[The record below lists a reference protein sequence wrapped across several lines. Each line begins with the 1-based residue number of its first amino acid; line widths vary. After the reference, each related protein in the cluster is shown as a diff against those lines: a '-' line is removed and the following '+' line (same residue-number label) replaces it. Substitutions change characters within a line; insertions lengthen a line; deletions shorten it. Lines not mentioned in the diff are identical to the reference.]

1 MSTQRPES
9 VPKRL
14 VALGVVALVLFG
26 ALSTRMWFLQ
36 AVGSRSVEEVIV
48 KVRTRTIKLL
58 PERGRVF
65 DAAGRVMADN
75 KRTLVVTIDRD
86 VVRKPAERL
95 ALAQR
100 LSGPLNVP
108 IETLLVRMQ
117 DERYGP
123 FESIPL
129 REDVSEDTALFLM
142 ERVEDYPGIF
152 VREEWRRNYPYGAL
166 GGHVLGYLGAI
177 LKGNLAYY
185 KSIGYDP
192 NERVG
197 QYGVEETYETAL
209 RGTPGYVR
217 YEVDAVGNVLRLI
230 ERVEPIAGN
239 DLQLSIDLKVQQFAE
254 QALETQLLVRRRVEA
269 GQVRLPDGTLDP
281 QYPEINYYKAP
292 AGSVV
297 VLNPCAVPVLPA
309 IGNFP

>member
-1 MSTQRPES
+1 MSMQKPES

-36 AVGSRSVEEVIV
+36 AVGSRDVEEVIV

-58 PERGRVF
+58 PERGRIF
-65 DAAGRVMADN
+65 DSAGRVMADN

-100 LSGPLNVP
+100 LSGPLSVP

-129 REDVSEDTALFLM
+129 REDVSEETALFLM
-142 ERVEDYPGIF
+142 ER
-152 VREEWRRNYPYGAL
+152 
-166 GGHVLGYLGAI
+166 
-177 LKGNLAYY
+177 
-185 KSIGYDP
+185 
-192 NERVG
+192 
-197 QYGVEETYETAL
+197 
-209 RGTPGYVR
+209 
-217 YEVDAVGNVLRLI
+217 
-230 ERVEPIAGN
+230 
-239 DLQLSIDLKVQQFAE
+239 
-254 QALETQLLVRRRVEA
+254 
-269 GQVRLPDGTLDP
+269 
-281 QYPEINYYKAP
+281 
-292 AGSVV
+292 
-297 VLNPCAVPVLPA
+297 
-309 IGNFP
+309 